1 MSVVT
6 QRNVKEISDRQLI
19 ERYRKLQQYTD
30 NRKATFHPEV
40 YSELMFELEIVK
52 QNLMKRGKAE
62 VLSQQL
68 VLTGL
73 EAPKK
78 EEYEKIVIEKLREY
92 YRQTKLYEKLQVEY
106 EKGIELLFPKVT
118 PSYANRSAVTTTN
131 SEFQSRTEQA
141 VIQQEERKEYIL
153 DELMKLRKEME
164 EMDRALF
171 RLDELE
177 KEFIEKK
184 HFNIRNPTDTE
195 VIADMPVERTK
206 YYEIR
211 KSAYLN
217 IAESLRLL

>member
-6 QRNVKEISDRQLI
+6 QKNVKEINDRQLI
-19 ERYRKLQQYTD
+19 ERYRKLQQYTI
-30 NRKATFHPEV
+30 NRKATYHPEV
-40 YSELMFELEIVK
+40 YSEMMFELEIIK
-52 QNLMKRGKAE
+52 QTLVKRGKSE
-62 VLSQQL
+62 VLNQQL

-73 EAPKK
+73 EPPKK
-78 EEYEKIVIEKLREY
+78 DEYEKIVIDRLREY

-106 EKGIELLFPKVT
+106 EKGFELLFPKVT
-118 PSYANRSAVTTTN
+118 PSYANTSSVTTTN

-153 DELMKLRKEME
+153 EELLKLRKEME

-171 RLDELE
+171 GLDDLE

-184 HFNIRNPTDTE
+184 HFNNRNPTDTE
-195 VIADMPVERTK
+195 VIGDMPVERTK

>member
-6 QRNVKEISDRQLI
+6 QKNVKEISDRQLI
-19 ERYRKLQQYTD
+19 ERYRKLQQYTS

-40 YSELMFELEIVK
+40 YSEMMFELEIVK
-52 QNLMKRGKAE
+52 QNIMKRGKGE

-73 EAPKK
+73 EPPKK
-78 EEYEKIVIEKLREY
+78 DEYEKIVIQKLREY
-92 YRQTKLYEKLQVEY
+92 YRQTKLYQNLREEY

-153 DELMKLRKEME
+153 DELRKLRE
-164 EMDRALF
+164 EMKDMDLALF
-171 RLDELE
+171 SLDELE
-177 KEFIEKK
+177 RMFIEKK
-184 HFNIRNPTDTE
+184 HFNNRNPTDTE

-211 KSAYLN
+211 KSAYLI

>member
-6 QRNVKEISDRQLI
+6 QKNVKELSDRQLI
-19 ERYRKLQQYTD
+19 DRYRKLQQYTS

-40 YSELMFELEIVK
+40 YSEMMFELEIVK
-52 QNLMKRGKAE
+52 RNLMKRGKGE

-73 EAPKK
+73 EPPKK
-78 EEYEKIVIEKLREY
+78 EEYEKIVIDKLRDY
-92 YRQTKLYEKLQVEY
+92 YRQTKLYEKLKEEY

-118 PSYANRSAVTTTN
+118 PSYANRSAVTTN

-153 DELMKLRKEME
+153 EELMKLLKEME

-171 RLDELE
+171 MLDELE

-184 HFNIRNPTDTE
+184 HFNNRNPTDTE